1 MKTKE
6 VNRLLFFL
14 RHLELLL
21 EGQEETLE
29 LPKLL
34 THYTDSELREM
45 IHWFHKESWS
55 KNALGFIER
64 DELEKLITTDYQVLL
79 WTIAQLE
86 KQTFVPIDYSQQE
99 VDSFFRNT
107 YNEIHYLASK
117 DSTKWDSYDKV
128 NYHSLRTKAGKI
140 YKAFIILPA
149 SKRRTNPL
157 ARLEPKD
164 FFDTREEAAKAIQAI
179 TKEKA
184 TTINDYIIDSVWLR
198 R

>member
-1 MKTKE
+1 MTTRDTK
-6 VNRLLFFL
+6 RLLIFL
-14 RHLELLL
+14 EELELFLENQKGTIQLPYLL
-21 EGQEETLE
+21 S
-29 LPKLL
+29 
-34 THYTDSELREM
+34 HYTDSELREM
-45 IHWFHKESWS
+45 IHWFHKETWS

-64 DELEKLITTDYQVLL
+64 EELEKLITTDYQVLL

-99 VDSFFRNT
+99 VDTFFRDT

-117 DSTKWDSYDKV
+117 DVTTWNSYDRS

-140 YKAFIILPA
+140 YKAFIVVPA
-149 SKRRTNPL
+149 SKRRTNQL

-164 FFDTREEAAKAIQAI
+164 FFDTREEAAKAIQEL

-184 TTINDYIIDSVWLR
+184 TTVNDYIINSVWLR